1 LITEGVLWAPKDYS
15 LEEHPNLPTVRNLYV
30 IKAMQSFESKEY
42 VTVRYA
48 WRNLYWFLT
57 DEGIEY
63 LRGYLNIPSEV
74 VPATLMKST
83 RYALCPDLPAS
94 CGHFHL
100 LINHTLLC

>member
-1 LITEGVLWAPKDYS
+1 MLRKSCHDAEGVLWAPKDYS
-15 LEEHPNLPTVRNLYV
+15 LAEHPNMPGVKNLYV

-42 VTVRYA
+42 VTERYA

-63 LRGYLNIPSEV
+63 LRGYLNIPAEV

-83 RYALCPDLPAS
+83 RCVTAS
-94 CGHFHL
+94 DPFPHARL
-100 LINHTLLC
+100 LS

>member
-1 LITEGVLWAPKDYS
+1 MWAPKDYS
-15 LEEHPNLPTVRNLYV
+15 LEEHPNLPSVRNLYV

-63 LRGYLNIPSEV
+63 LRGYLNIPTEV

-83 RYALCPDLPAS
+83 RYVV
-94 CGHFHL
+94 
-100 LINHTLLC
+100 I